1 MCPCVLENVRSS
13 ANIFFPHASIIALLV
28 DQAVKI
34 FNFYLFLTTIVYKK
48 LSVLPFWLS
57 PQFFLTDHLSD
68 FSLLPSLF

>member
-1 MCPCVLENVRSS
+1 M
-13 ANIFFPHASIIALLV
+13 AN
-28 DQAVKI
+28 KI